1 MRKKTTKDFINHKM
15 NDDVYKL
22 RRQVID
28 MIYEIKNVY
37 SDIPRIDV
45 RIGKSKTCG
54 VLGLARL
61 NDNIIW
67 IDDKSYM
74 TYRNNDFLRNVVY
87 HEILH
92 AIYGI
97 EHDEKCPLMCSKL
110 NEVISKDQCLKIFGD
125 YYRKR
130 ESK

>member
-1 MRKKTTKDFINHKM
+1 M

-28 MIYEIKNVY
+28 MIYEIKKVY

-54 VLGLARL
+54 VLGVARL

-67 IDDKSYM
+67 IDDQSYK
-74 TYRNNDFLRNVVY
+74 NDDYLRNVVY

-97 EHDEKCPLMCSKL
+97 DHDEKCPLMCSTLK
-110 NEVISKDQCLKIFGD
+110 EVISKNECLKTFGD

-130 ESK
+130 EK

>member
-1 MRKKTTKDFINHKM
+1 MRKKTTKDFTNHKM
-15 NDDVYKL
+15 TDDVYKL

-54 VLGLARL
+54 VLGVARL

-67 IDDKSYM
+67 IDDQAYK
-74 TYRNNDFLRNVVY
+74 NDDYLRNVVY

-97 EHDEKCPLMCSKL
+97 NHDEKCPLMCSTLK
-110 NEVISKDQCLKIFGD
+110 EVISKNECLKTFGK
-125 YYRKR
+125 YYRNGER
-130 ESK
+130 

>member
-1 MRKKTTKDFINHKM
+1 MRKKTTKDFTNHKM
-15 NDDVYKL
+15 TNDVYKL

-54 VLGLARL
+54 VLGVARL

-67 IDDKSYM
+67 IDDQAYK
-74 TYRNNDFLRNVVY
+74 NDDYLRNVVY

-97 EHDEKCPLMCSKL
+97 DHDEKCPLMCSTLK
-110 NEVISKDQCLKIFGD
+110 EVISKNECLKTFGD

-130 ESK
+130 EK